1 MEEGILDIELM
12 DRPLLRK
19 RQCENGADNCGLG
32 DMAESLVII
41 NAGVL
46 SETAKDPASLV
57 PVKRA
62 IWMKLVTKNP
72 LASNNVD
79 AVRARNQTPSVV
91 GL

>member
-1 MEEGILDIELM
+1 M
-12 DRPLLRK
+12 DRPLVRE
-19 RQCENGADNCGLG
+19 RRGENSADNCGLDEG
-32 DMAESLVII
+32 AESLIII
-41 NAGVL
+41 NAGAL
-46 SETAKDPASLV
+46 IETAKDPASLV